1 MINPQKAVEWYKGK
15 YGETP
20 LSDYEIYEKLKDK
33 FKDSDFGENPYDT
46 KEKPSLD
53 YEEQDPSMWEKILT
67 YNMSDKYAADNEW
80 MAQAYNKSTAGIIH
94 EIMHGK
100 PKYDVGQAEGWLN
113 EAGQFFVGLAS
124 PIDMISFFGSG
135 MVGGAVA
142 KKIGSNTLKK
152 WALSGSK
159 EMMKKQAAKKG
170 ISKEFH
176 QYLAREAGLE
186 SGFSLGALG
195 ATHGALAESAK
206 QSGEIERGERDNF
219 NPWAITGHA
228 LKHGA
233 TNVALGSVAGYYTK
247 GKMAPKFAKAK
258 MATEKDFQNKLTR
271 LTMNPLGQ
279 VAAEAAVF
287 TTGQLGEQAIA
298 GQPVKFDDF
307 LSGFFMNSAIVG
319 GMRTMTKPLRIG
331 QNDATRYE
339 KARKEFYKDVYKDV
353 NNKKIK
359 TKYKQTLDSLKE
371 TEKALEEAGVKVPK
385 EVGERI
391 AELELT
397 RERDLGAASQFN
409 TLMKDYG
416 KILNELNEK
425 GALSLPKESQV
436 KLMTELGTI
445 QTVLN
450 KIYRDFKA
458 DKELTYEAYKD
469 YFGGKKLTD
478 KQKDL
483 IDALID
489 TKIET
494 TQRGHDM
501 LNGLINGDKDA
512 IKNMRELYTE
522 GFETSVSKNKKGK
535 WELSLETPEGNL
547 AELPSYYRIFNTEAA
562 AKKAGKS
569 IKESIKRNITKDEIK
584 ESGVKKAEGE
594 VYYKPINPQNK
605 KPLLDASGNEIVR
618 SAPKE
623 EVAIMIDKGEAVKP
637 GFNLTNRNQSNKEVS
652 DSVLGEVLTEVKEI
666 KQRGISEA
674 AVSYD
679 MPVKKGV
686 YDKLVK
692 EYNEFDAAPKGKAK
706 SGELNRLKKEVWE
719 SGDSKN
725 IISSLAGS
733 DADLITAYKMG
744 ETLYAKGL
752 ATTPS
757 KNTKVAIKLIGY
769 LNSKNKKLHELSA
782 GELADIVKGGIPKY
796 EISFIKDGKTVIK
809 TISSKDMYSSGGVSS
824 LRQIVTSLRNL
835 DFITATKKTLMKSV
849 LEGFDRALNE
859 ARGKNIKPAKER
871 VRRNLL
877 ERAEQL
883 SKNKNDEGYS
893 IAAKLASKFLIRDEE
908 INRMSPKKIKE
919 ALKKDGDD
927 YYLDMSNLKKFK
939 TKDRFVWI
947 DKDLGISLQNFTGDL
962 SKKKYVTEI
971 AKITPSDNTKKLT
984 DTRRRA
990 QTIGAKLDG
999 GDFRKLNYLL
1009 GHEISKIQEIY
1020 NVSDIASVIKSQK
1033 ELHKKIKSP
1042 ISELNPTNR
1051 EFYRLGET
1059 KIKGDTA
1066 KEVHYA
1072 RKKRLGEK
1080 YSEVVIELVK
1090 EFKDKSIP
1098 KDAVGY
1104 LEKAE
1109 NWAIKVKMGKS
1120 PSDTIPHEISHYV
1133 FKVMDAVGRAYKNQ
1147 NLPKDVAKTMK
1158 LIKEAKKLF
1167 VNKKGKFVEEDAVI
1181 MIGKAI
1187 DGQLQKP
1194 MMAKAKSFFKRFN
1207 VWLKGLFNKPMTKEE
1222 LSFILGERVLERKG
1236 IPNPK
1241 ELGLDLTQGREFM
1254 QTMELDIGKFK
1265 NVVNRDVR
1273 IASKE
1278 MGIKR
1283 TDLINFV
1290 AQEAGIPNPN
1300 KFRLSLPKDQTA
1312 DIFFEKTQQ
1321 LRDFYTTFKSF
1332 NLDKFVQKENAL
1344 KKLRIIRKIESL
1356 DVKETESR
1364 IAKGIT
1370 KEAQK
1375 SILKNSFGVKDGNLW
1390 NASYDQLKRY
1400 NDYMY
1405 QLKTLDRNHVD
1416 WVLKSEINE
1425 FANLDVAKGA
1435 LKTWQEGLML
1445 FGETGDAIGSFG
1457 LKTLQSKLKHH
1468 YSVQQGNEGSLMTY
1482 EANVKSIIGGLRANA
1497 KMNKINDRLWTL
1509 DNRGEMLLE
1518 QLKWMDKKISKA
1530 DKKHARESEKFF
1542 RKAIKDNWWDTVKL
1556 NKSTGREIGD
1566 ALNAKNKQGEFKYL
1580 NLDTVE
1586 GKIANEYFKLSDAY
1600 GEKKLK
1606 MSLLDKSSHE
1616 AEYQGMLENTEIDFL
1631 STHIARN
1638 FTDHGKHILRLEGK
1652 TQREA
1657 VNRIADEIA
1666 YNEAVRRF
1674 GKETVDKDLGIIKRG
1689 EDSPYEYGQGLAAMK
1704 FHDMMQFN
1712 PSKLSIKHLKKRHS
1726 MQELYLEDGNGKLH
1740 RTYEWKFDR
1749 TVKPYVWGMSKFYA
1763 TLEVFPEMVKFEGFN
1778 KPGVKEQLAKLSVGE
1793 GRGRKIGRWVE
1804 DAVLRQLGLDTSS
1817 NPYDITFRSMETAA
1831 RTLAKTGLSFP
1842 TSGVKNIF
1850 TGQTQSLY
1858 ALKAHDWFR
1867 GMVEVFTADSK
1878 KYNEAVA
1885 TNAFGVG
1892 NKIYEA
1898 KNSGQISK
1906 IANTLSDW
1914 AFSFGGMR
1922 VTERF
1927 NRLSTI
1933 FAAKHDINRQINA
1946 LRSYKPGDK
1955 QYKKAEKRLKWY
1967 EVTPEEV
1974 KLLAKFGSSEGTR
1987 HLKGF
1992 EKLQTMRRLDNI
2004 HQKMNTYAH
2013 VKTQGSSSDLFM
2025 PKWAGTRGAK
2035 PLTLFKRMAFAATSN
2050 TAKNLKQARDE
2061 RNIIKPIMGLTATYL
2076 SGQAM
2081 LGIYRTVLGT
2091 HMPKENSDWW
2101 ERFRTVMW
2109 KGELF
2114 GILSDWASPFDNSD
2128 TLNPAIWN
2136 SLGSVFVAVD
2146 QLVDGKVTKTQAF
2159 DQIVKK
2165 NLSAYNNYIKIKERT
2180 NNPLNKD
2187 RLRFGKLYRDFEE
2200 EVFETPNITLENTTR
2215 TKYFKDLAA
2224 VFYDNKTTDK
2234 EWAEQLALTYVG
2246 LAHDY
2251 FRTNRADTK
2260 AGAFKLAKK
2269 TLKQKLTGLNP
2280 NKATLFKK
2288 RRAGKVTSLKFYKWL
2303 SKHSESETLIPRL
2316 LEIEKEYKMRLGK
2329 FQKSVPGIWKKM
2341 NIEKMIDDFDWTQI
2355 EY

>member
-1 MINPQKAVEWYKGK
+1 
-15 YGETP
+15 
-20 LSDYEIYEKLKDK
+20 
-33 FKDSDFGENPYDT
+33 
-46 KEKPSLD
+46 
-53 YEEQDPSMWEKILT
+53 
-67 YNMSDKYAADNEW
+67 

-100 PKYDVGQAEGWLN
+100 PKYDVGQAEGWLD

-233 TNVALGSVAGYYTK
+233 TNVALGSVAGFYTK

-298 GQPVKFDDF
+298 GQPVTFDDF

-319 GMRTMTKPLRIG
+319 GMRTMTKPLRLG
-331 QNDATRYE
+331 QNDATRYA
-339 KARKEFYKDVYKDV
+339 KAKKEFYKDVYKDV
-353 NNKKIK
+353 NNKKAK
-359 TKYKQTLDSLKE
+359 TKYQQTLDSLKE
-371 TEKALEEAGVKVPK
+371 TEKALEEAGVKIPK

-391 AELELT
+391 AELELAK
-397 RERDLGAASQFN
+397 ERDLGAASQFN

-425 GALSLPKESQV
+425 GASSLPKETQV

-458 DKELTYEAYKD
+458 DKELAYEAYKD

-512 IKNMRELYTE
+512 IKNMKELYSE
-522 GFETSVSKNKKGK
+522 GFETSVTKNKKGK

-594 VYYKPINPQNK
+594 TYYTPINPQTKQPLVDNLGNK
-605 KPLLDASGNEIVR
+605 IVR

-623 EVAIMIDKGEAVKP
+623 EVASLIAQGKAVKP
-637 GFNLTNRNQSNKEVS
+637 GFNLTNKNQSNKEVS
-652 DSVLGEVLTEVKEI
+652 DSILGEVLTEVKEI
-666 KQRGISEA
+666 KEMGISEQ

-692 EYNEFDAAPKGKAK
+692 EYNEFHAAPKGKAK

-719 SGDSKN
+719 SGDSKD

-769 LNSKNKKLHELSA
+769 LNSKNKKLHELTA

-809 TISSKDMYSSGGVSS
+809 TISSKDMYSSSGVSS
-824 LRQIVTSLRNL
+824 LRQIVTSLRSL
-835 DFITATKKTLMKSV
+835 DFITDTKKTLMKSV

-908 INRMSPKKIKE
+908 INRMSPKKLKE

-927 YYLDMSNLKKFK
+927 YYLDMAELKKYK
-939 TKDRFVWI
+939 TKDRLVWI
-947 DKDLGISLQNFTGDL
+947 DKDLGVRLENFTGDL
-962 SKKKYVTEI
+962 SKGKYVTEI
-971 AKITPSDNTKKLT
+971 GRITPSDNTKRLT

-990 QTIGAKLDG
+990 QTIGAKKLG
-999 GDFRKLNYLL
+999 GAQFRELNYLL
-1009 GHEISKIQEIY
+1009 GHEVTKIQEIY

-1033 ELHKKIKSP
+1033 ELHKKIGSP

-1051 EFYRLGET
+1051 EFYKIGET

-1109 NWAIKVKMGKS
+1109 NWAIKVKMGKA
-1120 PSDTIPHEISHYV
+1120 PSDTIPHEVSHYV

-1241 ELGLDLTQGREFM
+1241 ELGLDLTQGREYM

-1290 AQEAGIPNPN
+1290 AQEAGIPNHN

-1344 KKLRIIRKIESL
+1344 KKLRIIRRIESL
-1356 DVKETESR
+1356 DVRETESR

-1390 NASYDQLKRY
+1390 NASYDQLNRY

-1445 FGETGDAIGSFG
+1445 FGETGDAIGSVG
-1457 LKTLQSKLKHH
+1457 LKTLQSKLNHH
-1468 YSVQQGNEGSLMTY
+1468 YSVQQGNEGALMTY
-1482 EANVKSIIGGLRANA
+1482 EANVTSIIGGVRANA

-1530 DKKHARESEKFF
+1530 DKKHARKSEKFF

-1566 ALNAKNKQGEFKYL
+1566 ALNAKNKKGEFKYL

-1586 GKIANEYFKLSDAY
+1586 GKIALEYFKLSDAY

-1606 MSLLDKSSHE
+1606 MSLLDKSSNE
-1616 AEYQGMLENTEIDFL
+1616 AEYQGMLENAEVDFL

-1638 FTDHGKHILRLEGK
+1638 FTDHGKHVLRLEGK
-1652 TQREA
+1652 AQRDSLNKMAE
-1657 VNRIADEIA
+1657 EIA

-1674 GKETVDKDLGIIKRG
+1674 GKEAVDKDLGIIKRG
-1689 EDSPYEYGQGLAAMK
+1689 EDSPYEYGLGLAAMK

-1712 PSKLSIKHLKKRHS
+1712 PAKLSIKHLKKRFS

-1763 TLEVFPEMVKFEGFN
+1763 TLEVFPEMAKFEGFN
-1778 KPGVKEQLAKLSVGE
+1778 KPGVKEQLAKLSIGE

-1804 DAVLRQLGLDTSS
+1804 DAVMRQLGLDTSS

-1867 GMVEVFTADSK
+1867 GMIEVFTADSK

-1898 KNSGQISK
+1898 KNSGQMSK

-1933 FAAKHDINRQINA
+1933 FAAKHDINRQINT

-1955 QYKKAEKRLKWY
+1955 QYKKAETRLKWY

-1974 KLLAKFGSSEGTR
+1974 KLLAKFGSSEGAK

-2013 VKTQGSSSDLFM
+2013 VKTQGSSADLFM
-2025 PKWAGTRGAK
+2025 PKWAGTRAAK

-2050 TAKNLKQARDE
+2050 TFKNLKQARDE
-2061 RNIIKPIMGLTATYL
+2061 RNIIKPVMGLTATYL

-2101 ERFRTVMW
+2101 TRFQTVMW

-2136 SLGSVFVAVD
+2136 SVGSVFVAVD
-2146 QLVDGKVTKTQAF
+2146 QLVDGKVTKSQAF
-2159 DQIVKK
+2159 DQIAKS
-2165 NLSAYNNYIKIKERT
+2165 NLSAYNNYIKMKERT

-2215 TKYFKDLAA
+2215 TKYFKDLSA
-2224 VFYDNKTTDK
+2224 VFYDNNTTDK